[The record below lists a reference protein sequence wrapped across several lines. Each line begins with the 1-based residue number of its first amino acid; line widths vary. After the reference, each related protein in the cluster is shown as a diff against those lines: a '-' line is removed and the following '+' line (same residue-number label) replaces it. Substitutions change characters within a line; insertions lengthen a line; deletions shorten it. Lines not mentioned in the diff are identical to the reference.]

1 MAGIRRTGGTSFDS
15 STGIVSLDAPIDVGS
30 MPVSRN
36 ISPAEHMPQNSL
48 EALFGSQTMGQQIER
63 MLAPTIHDRALL
75 QADNFPRQFLSA
87 LQFLMQRKKKKKG
100 KDGDLTE
107 DDGGAEDEAAALQE
121 LYDEFLQNRELYK
134 TLSGLLI
141 AG

>member
-1 MAGIRRTGGTSFDS
+1 MAGIRRTGTSFDP
-15 STGIVSLDAPIDVGS
+15 STGIVSLDTPIDVGA

-48 EALFGSQTMGQQIER
+48 EALFGNQTMGQQIER
-63 MLAPTIHDRALL
+63 MLAPQIHDRDLL
-75 QADNFPRQFLSA
+75 QAENFPRQFLAA
-87 LQFLMQRKKKKKG
+87 LQFLMQRKKQRKKG
-100 KDGDLTE
+100 TLTN
-107 DDGGAEDEAAALQE
+107 DGAEDGTAALQE